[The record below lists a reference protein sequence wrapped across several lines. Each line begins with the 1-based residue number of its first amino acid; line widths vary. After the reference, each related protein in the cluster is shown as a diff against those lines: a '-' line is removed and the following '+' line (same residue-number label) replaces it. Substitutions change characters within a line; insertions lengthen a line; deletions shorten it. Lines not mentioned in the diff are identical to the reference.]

1 MKTLTRGILYPDR
14 QGASLRTRLVSTRAV
29 EVEFFMISSQSKN
42 VEHVIAVYKINY
54 YYYYYYYIANFVLAV
69 SSQVE
74 KTHTLQHVKPFANCH
89 LILHLVTY
97 KDSNNEENSIFMGIQ
112 S

>member
-1 MKTLTRGILYPDR
+1 
-14 QGASLRTRLVSTRAV
+14 
-29 EVEFFMISSQSKN
+29 MISSQFKN
-42 VEHVIAVYKINY
+42 VN
-54 YYYYYYYIANFVLAV
+54 IANFVLAV

-74 KTHTLQHVKPFANCH
+74 KPFANCH